1 MRIKR
6 RKKIRKTEFEKLF
19 VEKHRKL
26 FILRKKNRTER
37 KKIKSPA
44 VNSGLAPLRVLRI
57 FGKFRAKPKF
67 VYICEVPCANATTA
81 GQAGGT
87 LNAIYFPNLRWKLR
101 SYLFVWYFKKTYR
114 YFLRDKWNLN
124 RTLPNNF
131 VLKIR
136 CGKPNFARQIK
147 FAWQ

>member
-1 MRIKR
+1 MIIKR
-6 RKKIRKTEFEKLF
+6 RKKFRKTEFEKLF

-67 VYICEVPCANATTA
+67 VYICEVPRTNATTA

-87 LNAIYFPNLRWKLR
+87 LGV
-101 SYLFVWYFKKTYR
+101 SFVQNFKRK
-114 YFLRDKWNLN
+114 KCVN
-124 RTLPNNF
+124 
-131 VLKIR
+131 
-136 CGKPNFARQIK
+136 
-147 FAWQ
+147 